1 MSGKTYPP
9 QGVGY
14 YVLCRGLLH
23 AALRKPLKYGQ
34 KIFVKIRPRPKF
46 DEEAES
52 GVILR
57 LTVVKNGQTKW
68 FILKTKI
75 LMIAKIPGF
84 LNKLIFL
91 TIFCIL

>member
-1 MSGKTYPP
+1 MARRNQWKKFP
-9 QGVGY
+9 
-14 YVLCRGLLH
+14 
-23 AALRKPLKYGQ
+23 
-34 KIFVKIRPRPKF
+34 KIFAKIRPRPKF

-52 GVILR
+52 GVIFR

-91 TIFCIL
+91 TIFLHPLAEK